1 MEQPKISIPR
11 VLLFIFAVALIIYS
25 VFNMDT
31 MLEFIKN
38 SIVLIKPF
46 LIGAVIAFV
55 LNVPLRFFEHHVFC
69 HIKHPKF
76 KKVERGL
83 SILLSLL
90 LVWIALSLVV
100 RIVVPQLIESISL
113 LVSTI
118 PGYVDYLTNFLSEY
132 ENDSEAI
139 ANFVKQIE
147 SISPQTLEQYTMNWL
162 NDQVTAHALLSSAF
176 MSTVGIVSSVA
187 AGVINFFVAFVFA
200 IYILGSKEKL
210 AVQARKICFAFFNR
224 MHAAYLVHVAQVSFA
239 KMYSF
244 ITGQLT
250 EAVILG
256 SLCTIGMVI
265 FRLPYAGMIGVLT
278 GFCALI
284 PIFGA
289 FIGGA
294 VGALLIFTV
303 SPIKALTFVIFLV
316 ILQQIE
322 GNFIYPKVVG
332 SSVGL
337 PAMWTLFAITIGG
350 ALMGLIGMMLF
361 VPLCAI
367 VYFLFTEIV
376 AGRLK
381 KNNISPDDEMIQYGL
396 KEEIRL

>member
-90 LVWIALSLVV
+90 LVWVALSLVV

>member
-139 ANFVKQIE
+139 ANFIKQIE

-256 SLCTIGMVI
+256 SLCTIGMII

-367 VYFLFTEIV
+367 IYFLFTEIV

-396 KEEIRL
+396 TEEIRL

>member
-376 AGRLK
+376 VGRLK
-381 KNNISPDDEMIQYGL
+381 KNNISSDDEMIQYGL

>member
-38 SIVLIKPF
+38 SIVLIKHF

-139 ANFVKQIE
+139 ANFIKQIE

-256 SLCTIGMVI
+256 SLCTIGMII

-367 VYFLFTEIV
+367 IYFLFTEIV

>member
-1 MEQPKISIPR
+1 MEQPKISIQR

-256 SLCTIGMVI
+256 SLCTIGMII

-367 VYFLFTEIV
+367 VFFLFTEIV

>member
-25 VFNMDT
+25 FFNMDT

-90 LVWIALSLVV
+90 LVGIALSLVV

-139 ANFVKQIE
+139 ANFIKQIE

-256 SLCTIGMVI
+256 SLCTIGMII

-367 VYFLFTEIV
+367 IYFLFTEIV

>member
-1 MEQPKISIPR
+1 MEQLKISIPR

-132 ENDSEAI
+132 ENDSAAI

-200 IYILGSKEKL
+200 IYILGSKEIL

-256 SLCTIGMVI
+256 SLCTIGMII

>member
-139 ANFVKQIE
+139 ANFIKQIE

-210 AVQARKICFAFFNR
+210 VVQARKICFAFFNR

-256 SLCTIGMVI
+256 SLCTIGMII

-367 VYFLFTEIV
+367 IYFLFTEIV

>member
-11 VLLFIFAVALIIYS
+11 VLLFIFVVALIIYS

-256 SLCTIGMVI
+256 SLCTIGMII

>member
-224 MHAAYLVHVAQVSFA
+224 MHATYLVHVAQVSFA

>member
-90 LVWIALSLVV
+90 LVWVALSLVV

-118 PGYVDYLTNFLSEY
+118 PKYVDYLTNFLSEY
-132 ENDSEAI
+132 ENDSAAI

-256 SLCTIGMVI
+256 SLCTIGMII

>member
-90 LVWIALSLVV
+90 LVWVALSLVV

-256 SLCTIGMVI
+256 SLCTIGMII

>member
-90 LVWIALSLVV
+90 LVWVALSLVV

-224 MHAAYLVHVAQVSFA
+224 IHAAYLVHVAQVSFA

>member
-139 ANFVKQIE
+139 ANFIKQIE

-224 MHAAYLVHVAQVSFA
+224 IPRST
-239 KMYSF
+239 KF
-244 ITGQLT
+244 IF
-250 EAVILG
+250 
-256 SLCTIGMVI
+256 SK
-265 FRLPYAGMIGVLT
+265 F
-278 GFCALI
+278 
-284 PIFGA
+284 
-289 FIGGA
+289 
-294 VGALLIFTV
+294 
-303 SPIKALTFVIFLV
+303 
-316 ILQQIE
+316 
-322 GNFIYPKVVG
+322 
-332 SSVGL
+332 
-337 PAMWTLFAITIGG
+337 
-350 ALMGLIGMMLF
+350 
-361 VPLCAI
+361 
-367 VYFLFTEIV
+367 
-376 AGRLK
+376 
-381 KNNISPDDEMIQYGL
+381 
-396 KEEIRL
+396 

>member
-147 SISPQTLEQYTMNWL
+147 SISPQTLEKYTMNWL

-210 AVQARKICFAFFNR
+210 AVQARKICFAFFNK
-224 MHAAYLVHVAQVSFA
+224 MHATYLVHVAQVSFA

>member
-1 MEQPKISIPR
+1 MEQPRLSIPR

-31 MLEFIKN
+31 MLDFVKK

-46 LIGAVIAFV
+46 LMGAVIAFV
-55 LNVPLRFFEHHVFC
+55 LNVPLRFFEHHVFN
-69 HIKHPKF
+69 HVKHPKF
-76 KKVERGL
+76 KKIERGL
-83 SILLSLL
+83 SVLLSLL
-90 LVWIALSLVV
+90 LVWVALGIVV

-132 ENDSEAI
+132 EKDSEAI
-139 ANFVKQIE
+139 ANFIKQIE
-147 SISPQTLEQYTMNWL
+147 SISPATLEQYTMSWF
-162 NDQVTAHALLSSAF
+162 NDQVTAHSILSSAF
-176 MSTVGIVSSVA
+176 MSTVGLVSSVA
-187 AGVINFFVAFVFA
+187 SGVINFFVALVFG

-210 AVQARKICFAFFNR
+210 AVQARKICFAFFNKI
-224 MHAAYLVHVAQVSFA
+224 HAAYLVHAAQVSFS

-256 SLCTIGMVI
+256 TLCTIGMII

-289 FIGGA
+289 FFGGA
-294 VGALLIFTV
+294 IGALLIFTV
-303 SPIKALTFVIFLV
+303 SPIKALTFVIFLIV
-316 ILQQIE
+316 LQQIE

-367 VYFLFTEIV
+367 IYFLFAELV
-376 AGRLK
+376 EHRLQ
-381 KNNISPDDEMIQYGL
+381 KNNISPNDEMIQYGL

>member
-256 SLCTIGMVI
+256 SLCTIGMII

-350 ALMGLIGMMLF
+350 ALMGLIVMMLF

-367 VYFLFTEIV
+367 VFFLFTEIV

>member
-256 SLCTIGMVI
+256 SLCTIGMII

-367 VYFLFTEIV
+367 IYFLFTEIV

>member
-76 KKVERGL
+76 KEVERGL

>member
-139 ANFVKQIE
+139 ANFIKQIE

-162 NDQVTAHALLSSAF
+162 NDQVTAHALLRSAF

-256 SLCTIGMVI
+256 SLCTIGMII

-367 VYFLFTEIV
+367 IYFLFTEIV

>member
-376 AGRLK
+376 VGCLK

>member
-224 MHAAYLVHVAQVSFA
+224 MHATYLVHVAQVSFA

-244 ITGQLT
+244 ITGQLI

-367 VYFLFTEIV
+367 VFFLFTEIV

>member
-224 MHAAYLVHVAQVSFA
+224 MHATYLVHVAQVSFA

-367 VYFLFTEIV
+367 VFFLFTEIV

>member
-256 SLCTIGMVI
+256 SLCTIGMII

>member
-1 MEQPKISIPR
+1 MEQLKISIPR

-132 ENDSEAI
+132 ENDSAAI

-303 SPIKALTFVIFLV
+303 SPIKALTFVVFLV

>member
-1 MEQPKISIPR
+1 M
-11 VLLFIFAVALIIYS
+11 
-25 VFNMDT
+25 
-31 MLEFIKN
+31 
-38 SIVLIKPF
+38 
-46 LIGAVIAFV
+46 
-55 LNVPLRFFEHHVFC
+55 
-69 HIKHPKF
+69 
-76 KKVERGL
+76 
-83 SILLSLL
+83 
-90 LVWIALSLVV
+90 SLVV

-256 SLCTIGMVI
+256 SLCTIGMII

-367 VYFLFTEIV
+367 VFFLFTEIV

>member
-118 PGYVDYLTNFLSEY
+118 PGYVDYLTIFLSEY

-139 ANFVKQIE
+139 ANFIKQIE

-256 SLCTIGMVI
+256 SLCTIGMII

-367 VYFLFTEIV
+367 IYFLFTEIV

>member
-90 LVWIALSLVV
+90 LVWVALSLVV

-118 PGYVDYLTNFLSEY
+118 PKYVDYLTNFLSEY
-132 ENDSEAI
+132 ENDSAAI

-147 SISPQTLEQYTMNWL
+147 SISPQTLEQYTMKWL

-256 SLCTIGMVI
+256 SLCTIGMII

>member
-90 LVWIALSLVV
+90 LVWVALSLVV

-118 PGYVDYLTNFLSEY
+118 PKYVDYLTNFLSEY
-132 ENDSEAI
+132 ENDSAAI

-162 NDQVTAHALLSSAF
+162 NDQVTAHSLLSSAF

-187 AGVINFFVAFVFA
+187 TGVINFFVAFVFA

-256 SLCTIGMVI
+256 SLCTIGMII

-396 KEEIRL
+396 KEKIRL

>member
-139 ANFVKQIE
+139 ANFIKQIE

-256 SLCTIGMVI
+256 SLCTIGMII

-303 SPIKALTFVIFLV
+303 SPIKSLTFVIFLV

-367 VYFLFTEIV
+367 IYFLFTEIV

>member
-337 PAMWTLFAITIGG
+337 PAVWTLFAITIGG

>member
-1 MEQPKISIPR
+1 MEQPKLSIPR
-11 VLLFIFAVALIIYS
+11 VLLFVFAVALIIYT
-25 VFNMDT
+25 VFNMET
-31 MLEFIKN
+31 MLSFINK
-38 SIVLIKPF
+38 SLVLIKPF
-46 LIGAVIAFV
+46 LMGAVIAFV
-55 LNVPLRFFEHHVFC
+55 LNVPLRFFEHHVFS
-69 HIKHPKF
+69 HVNHPKF
-76 KKVERGL
+76 KKIERGV

-90 LVWIALSLVV
+90 LVWVALGLVV
-100 RIVVPQLIESISL
+100 RIVVPQLVESVSL

-118 PGYVDYLTNFLSEY
+118 PGYIDYLINFLSEY
-132 ENDSEAI
+132 ENESEAV
-139 ANFVKQIE
+139 ANFINQIE
-147 SISPQTLEQYTMNWL
+147 GISPATLETYTMGWL
-162 NDQVTAHALLSSAF
+162 NDQVTAHSILSSAF

-187 AGVINFFVAFVFA
+187 SGVINFFVALVFGV
-200 IYILGSKEKL
+200 YILGSKEKL
-210 AVQARKICFAFFNR
+210 AVQARKICFAFFNKI
-224 MHAAYLVHVAQVSFA
+224 HAAYLVHAAQVSFA

-250 EAVILG
+250 EAIILG
-256 SLCTIGMVI
+256 SLCTLGMII

-294 VGALLIFTV
+294 IGALLIFTV
-303 SPIKALTFVIFLV
+303 SPIKALTFVIFLIV
-316 ILQQIE
+316 LQQVE

-332 SSVGL
+332 GSVGL

-367 VYFLFTEIV
+367 IYYLFAELV
-376 AGRLK
+376 NRRLE
-381 KNNISPDDEMIQYGL
+381 KNSISSSDDMIQYGL
-396 KEEIRL
+396 KEDIRL

>member
-90 LVWIALSLVV
+90 LVWVALSLVV

-132 ENDSEAI
+132 ENDSAAI

-256 SLCTIGMVI
+256 SLCTIGMII

>member
-90 LVWIALSLVV
+90 LVWVALSLVV

-224 MHAAYLVHVAQVSFA
+224 MHATYLVHVAQVSFA

>member
-55 LNVPLRFFEHHVFC
+55 LNVPLRFFEHNVFC

-90 LVWIALSLVV
+90 LVWVALSLVV
-100 RIVVPQLIESISL
+100 RIVVPQLVESISL

-256 SLCTIGMVI
+256 SLCTIGMLI

-367 VYFLFTEIV
+367 IYFLFTEIV

>member
-337 PAMWTLFAITIGG
+337 PAMWTLSAITIGG

-376 AGRLK
+376 VGRLK

>member
-367 VYFLFTEIV
+367 VYFLLTEIV